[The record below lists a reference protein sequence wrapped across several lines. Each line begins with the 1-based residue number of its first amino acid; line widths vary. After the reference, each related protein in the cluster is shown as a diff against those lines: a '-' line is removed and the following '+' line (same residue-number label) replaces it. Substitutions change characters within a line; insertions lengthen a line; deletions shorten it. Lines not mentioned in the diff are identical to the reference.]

1 MVLGLTWT
9 DTAVPH
15 PVSSCTKMRVLKP
28 AESAMRHLKRPPSPA
43 VRRVEMER
51 GRAGYGFT
59 IAGQAPCALRG
70 IIKGSPAYSVGLR
83 PGDRILRVNGTDV
96 SEATHKAV
104 VKLIGMSSR
113 SLCLLVTSGDRP
125 PINSS
130 SSDEELACQSKAKLP
145 WLNPGKKDP
154 FLGKFNGRDKAEPML
169 QSVGCF
175 DTIFEITDKSS
186 TSTPQER
193 LKKQRPL
200 SEPDMSYWV
209 LHCRSKS
216 HPDSLSQNDT
226 SPVVSKDS
234 VFSEV
239 QSKNDFASDSNILNV
254 AMIVGYINS
263 MELELIIS
271 HSEEE
276 ALLAIRECISQIGI
290 EQKTHSL
297 VMMRIK
303 SNCVQLCDDRDAVLV
318 SYPAESLALC
328 VICTEDSRFFGLVSA
343 DSTKSIEAGA
353 QSDAPL
359 KTLCHVFFIDPELH
373 DHKEHQS
380 IIGHFGIQC
389 TPDPDTQR
397 CLEFPQT
404 PHSIS
409 NFVSVLY
416 TDMGDYIEKLR
427 LKLDSENPVEGQQIT
442 QNSGSGSDS
451 GIGNAS
457 PEDRDNLIGQLSFT
471 SPNIPSPPPYYSQH
485 RNSALLK
492 QGHRCLL
499 SEPLTG
505 TGQPVTLVC
514 ASAGEVSSAF
524 TPLPLI
530 AQSYLPSKH
539 RSSQR
544 RPSIGLKA
552 RWQKSR
558 PNSIECLAERDD
570 DGFRNK
576 SDTLP
581 PAMEQIPTLRYKPL
595 DDLKHPQRM
604 NITPQ
609 HKMACRFFS
618 TASKQKDGENK
629 GSIFWALTR
638 GRASVRRPSVVPKRL
653 SLAHSLN
660 DLESA
665 TSDGEHSG
673 VVHQDCGSVSSLES
687 NGSLP
692 CVTNH
697 RRLSERRVSSWAVS
711 FERLLQDPVGVR
723 YFSEFLKKEFSE
735 ENILFWQ
742 ACESFSQ
749 VPENDKKQ
757 LSQKAKEIYNCFLSS
772 KATMP
777 VNIDSQAQLADDVLT
792 APQPNMFKQPQLQ
805 IFNLMK
811 MDSYARFLK
820 STLYQ
825 ECMLADVE
833 GRPLPDPC
841 PIPCSPAPSKHSF
854 TSDRSTFSTPKKEYR
869 KPKMVKS
876 SDDLR
881 EKQSEKKNGF
891 FPWYRYPSIGKG
903 QKKREA
909 PDLQNNCNGRRES
922 QGSLSSGASQE
933 LNTSCSGGKNECELR
948 SSGLVWEKNKE
959 QCSRTCTVML
969 PDGSSCCVPLQ
980 QGASIRQVLLEL
992 CQKQHINLAAVDLF
1006 LTGGEKPLVLDQ
1018 ESITLS
1024 CRDLRLEKRTLF
1036 RLDLVPINRSVGL
1049 KAKPTKPVTEV
1060 LRPVV
1065 AKYGLH
1071 LADLVARI
1079 SGETEV
1085 LDLGVPI
1092 SNLDGLRVVLE
1103 RADPAKDKS
1112 KTVNFKMPAAKKALL
1127 EERDDSSAGKPL
1139 KGNGEDEQSR
1149 TAASERRKGK
1159 KNHKDE
1165 AEEFFELLSRA
1176 QSSRVDDQRGLLRK
1190 EDLVLPEFLRV
1201 NPDPEPQPPA
1211 CSTSTSHKP
1220 SHTTTTLNAQPPKP
1234 SSSNGHPHAPSP
1246 ELAPFTAPLSPIL
1259 RSCGPQSQEEEGLGD
1274 LTLVGEGDITSPN
1287 STLLPSPPTSPPPH
1301 EGSLPEA
1308 IYTPPQ
1314 CVHTDPG
1321 TEGGNT
1327 CTSCINQQGDQC
1339 LSSVSQVDSAVLDK
1353 EASVGGI
1360 TLEDSLE
1367 GYAAE
1372 LRQCQNKMRNC
1383 IHPSTE
1389 APRPLS
1395 GVLEVSESD
1404 TVQYKATFV

>member
-1 MVLGLTWT
+1 
-9 DTAVPH
+9 
-15 PVSSCTKMRVLKP
+15 MRVLKP
-28 AESAMRHLKRPPSPA
+28 AESAMRHLHCPPSLA
-43 VRRVEMER
+43 VYKVEMER
-51 GRAGYGFT
+51 SRAGYGFT
-59 IAGQAPCALRG
+59 ISGQAPCVLHG

-96 SEATHKAV
+96 SEASHEVV
-104 VKLIGMSSR
+104 VKLIGTSSH

-130 SSDEELACQSKAKLP
+130 SSDEELGCQSKGKLP

-154 FLGKFNGRDKAEPML
+154 FSGQLKGRDMTEPML
-169 QSVGCF
+169 HSVGSF
-175 DTIFEITDKSS
+175 DTIFEISDQSSIS
-186 TSTPQER
+186 TSQER

-209 LHCRSKS
+209 QQVRSKS

-226 SPVVSKDS
+226 PRVVSGDS
-234 VFSEV
+234 VFSDL
-239 QSKNDFASDSNILNV
+239 QSLNDFALESNILNV

-263 MELELIIS
+263 MELELMTS

-276 ALLAIRECISQIGI
+276 ALQAIRECVSQIGI

-297 VMMRIK
+297 VLMRIK
-303 SNCVQLCDDRDAVLV
+303 CNCVQLCDDRDVVLA

-328 VICTEDSRFFGLVSA
+328 VICTDDSRFFGLVSV
-343 DSTKSIEAGA
+343 DLTKSIGAGA
-353 QSDAPL
+353 QTGTPL
-359 KTLCHVFFIDPELH
+359 KTLCHVFFIDPELY

-380 IIGHFGIQC
+380 IMGHFGIPC
-389 TPDPDTQR
+389 TPDPDTQS

-404 PHSIS
+404 PHSIL

-427 LKLDSENPVEGQQIT
+427 LKLDGENPDEGQQNT

-457 PEDRDNLIGQLSFT
+457 PEDRDSLIGQLSFT
-471 SPNIPSPPPYYSQH
+471 SPNTPNPPPNDSQH
-485 RNSALLK
+485 RNSAFLK
-492 QGHRCLL
+492 PDRRCLL
-499 SEPLTG
+499 SEPLSRA
-505 TGQPVTLVC
+505 GQPVTPECV
-514 ASAGEVSSAF
+514 SAGADGSAF
-524 TPLPLI
+524 TLLSLSVQSNLPF
-530 AQSYLPSKH
+530 KH

-544 RPSIGLKA
+544 RHSIGLKA
-552 RWQKSR
+552 RWQKSS
-558 PNSIECLAERDD
+558 PSSTECLVERDD
-570 DGFRNK
+570 EGHRNK

-595 DDLKHPQRM
+595 EDFKHHQRM
-604 NITPQ
+604 NFTPQ
-609 HKMACRFFS
+609 LKMTCRFFS
-618 TASKQKDGENK
+618 RASKHKDGENK
-629 GSIFWALTR
+629 ESRFWALKR
-638 GRASVRRPSVVPKRL
+638 GRSSVRRPSSPAKRL

-665 TSDGEHSG
+665 ASAGECSG
-673 VVHQDCGSVSSLES
+673 VMHHDCGSVNSLAS
-687 NGSLP
+687 NGSLLGIN
-692 CVTNH
+692 NH
-697 RRLSERRVSSWAVS
+697 RRLSERCVALWAVS

-749 VPENDKKQ
+749 VPEHDKKQ

-833 GRPLPDPC
+833 GKPLPDPC

-854 TSDRSTFSTPKKEYR
+854 TSDLSTPKKENR
-869 KPKMVKS
+869 KPKPGS
-876 SDDLR
+876 SRDDLR
-881 EKQSEKKNGF
+881 EKPSEKKNGF

-903 QKKREA
+903 QKKKEA
-909 PDLQNNCNGRRES
+909 TDLPYNCNGRRES
-922 QGSLSSGASQE
+922 QGSMSSGASQE

-948 SSGLVWEKNKE
+948 NSGLVWEKDKE
-959 QCSRTCTVML
+959 RCSRTCTVTL
-969 PDGSSCCVPLQ
+969 PDGSSCCVPLR

-1018 ESITLS
+1018 DSITLS
-1024 CRDLRLEKRTLF
+1024 SRELRLEKRTLF

-1071 LADLVARI
+1071 LGDLVARI

-1112 KTVNFKMPAAKKALL
+1112 KTSNFKTPAAKKALPK
-1127 EERDDSSAGKPL
+1127 ERDNSSAGKPL
-1139 KGNGEDEQSR
+1139 KGNGEDKQSQ
-1149 TAASERRKGK
+1149 TAASERRKGIK
-1159 KNHKDE
+1159 SHKDE

-1190 EDLVLPEFLRV
+1190 EDLVLPDFLRV

-1211 CSTSTSHKP
+1211 CSTPTSHKP
-1220 SHTTTTLNAQPPKP
+1220 VHTTTTNPQPPKP
-1234 SSSNGHPHAPSP
+1234 SFSNGHPHTHSP
-1246 ELAPFTAPLSPIL
+1246 ESAPFTASFSPIL
-1259 RSCGPQSQEEEGLGD
+1259 RSSDPQGQEEEGLGD

-1287 STLLPSPPTSPPPH
+1287 STLLPPPPSSPPPY

-1308 IYTPPQ
+1308 NFTLPTCI
-1314 CVHTDPG
+1314 HTNPG
-1321 TEGGNT
+1321 TEGGKT
-1327 CTSCINQQGDQC
+1327 CTLCITNQREQC
-1339 LSSVSQVDSAVLDK
+1339 LSSVSQMNSAVLDK
-1353 EASVGGI
+1353 GLSVEGV
-1360 TLEDSLE
+1360 TLEDSFE

-1372 LRQCQNKMRNC
+1372 LRQCQNKMRNG
-1383 IHPSTE
+1383 IYSFTE
-1389 APRPLS
+1389 ASRPLS
-1395 GVLEVSESD
+1395 GVLEVSESE
-1404 TVQYKATFV
+1404 TVEYKATFV